1 MNISST
7 YTLIMILIISL
18 STSVLIIHYL
28 IDIRKHSRLESSRG
42 HKNVYDEKNKEGLT
56 LKPENILDPLEEKL
70 LFAIILPKNRKG
82 LSVDQFN
89 ELLNLTDLTTSNQRQ
104 RRHIIVKELN
114 LKLYL
119 ITGLRESIIRSSI
132 DTDKRVKYYTLE
144 FQNVEKI
151 KKIADILLKKQY
163 LT

>member
-7 YTLIMILIISL
+7 YTLIMILIISI

-28 IDIRKHSRLESSRG
+28 IETRKHSSMESSSG
-42 HKNVYDEKNKEGLT
+42 NKSANIERSKEELT
-56 LKPENILDPLEEKL
+56 LKTENILDPLEEKL
-70 LFAIILPKNRKG
+70 LLAIILPKNRKG

-89 ELLNLTDLTTSNQRQ
+89 ELLNLTELTTTNQRQ

-119 ITGLRESIIRSSI
+119 ITGLRESIIRTSI

-144 FQNVEKI
+144 FQNVNKI
-151 KKIADILLKKQY
+151 KKLTDILLKKH
-163 LT
+163 